1 MTYIGSKLNPYQSTT
16 FGTSLSLKVDGG
28 FNSVTINPSGRD
40 VVLAGR
46 KGLYLIDLDDPFQP
60 PRWLHHITPWEV
72 ADVQWYPHPA
82 KPYWVVSTSNQKA
95 IIWNLTKSSTNAI
108 EYALHGHHRAIT
120 DINFNPEHPDILATC
135 SIDTYVHAWDLR
147 SPTRPFYSTSAWKS
161 AASQVKWNY
170 KDPNILASSHGND
183 VFIWDLRNRSTPLYI
198 LSGHESSVNS
208 IDFNRFRKNE
218 IMSSSN
224 DGTVK
229 FWDITNTDKCKRTIT
244 TDFPIW
250 RGRYLP
256 FGKGYCVMPMIGGN
270 NSVYMMNLEDDEYTN
285 DTDKNV
291 VKKFQPVK
299 TFKGHNERVVDFL
312 WRQRYPHDTEVDNRE
327 FQLVTWSKDS
337 NLKLWPMT
345 DEIYDKVNFERNRRL
360 EEKLPNYEY
369 VSFNKFIDK
378 SSSNDLNN
386 KNNDNCTQTND
397 DIKSNNANKDCFRIK
412 ETFVTTSALI
422 NNNDV
427 NHLNWLSGV
436 RMNYDG
442 STEDLFED
450 TKLQNLGEEVSS
462 IGHKFPKI
470 IFEKISVSTGEL
482 ILTLNGPWSDVDPDE
497 YIFLRIEVK
506 FPKLYPQRSKFPV
519 FTIEE
524 NKNLVK
530 EKKQEILKMLDEIS
544 RTYTD
549 VNQYCLEP
557 CLRYLLGEKIDLDEV
572 NNIDNEPLLNFD
584 IAAHIGFDNFSS
596 ISDAEPNDE
605 MDVSSDSDSES
616 DLLKEQFDEQSDS
629 KNTFGRNLAFD
640 STPVPNE
647 CGATWTPSG
656 KLLCFFTS
664 ENKSDKINYNN
675 LKLTQKALQKKQS
688 SGSYEPQ
695 ELFDEMK
702 SNPSTSLRPKRYVD
716 TFSNHGNNSSDES
729 DVSSQSDTG
738 SDSSYD
744 SFEDDWKDIIGNDI
758 VVRTK
763 LPAVYDKFTKG
774 FGSIPSESVKTDP
787 TRRKKNV
794 IFDIDFS
801 NLIPEKRFLA
811 SEYQIME
818 GLPGEMAR
826 NNALVA
832 EKYGLDDISHCWQIL
847 SDLLFGGKDNEPF
860 SSIWEIHYRGL
871 EWFVK
876 ESLQYFIK
884 QNNSQMLAMIC
895 CVLSQKVNMFDGYD
909 EGLTDNLKFIESVVT
924 FNNGGSGSNGN
935 ATDINSH
942 TFDLHSSNSSSRSS
956 NYQTR
961 LLFKETTFD
970 SGSKNRLP
978 HSDGMSD
985 KATSYFTL
993 PSQLSNQITNKRLIR
1008 NNLQNNNFPGNTNT
1022 TLSNT
1027 VNSQFRT
1034 PLVNHAVTS
1043 SDIPTIKVAL
1053 FEDDLKLTS
1062 PNYQHRIFNNEEM
1075 LDIKRYI
1082 YQYAKLL
1089 LRWGLSIER
1098 TKILKVDLNEI
1109 ALNPISESAENNNHE
1124 MNIHTHSDDIN
1135 TGIATCWLDN
1145 ADNDITFYN
1154 CNYCQLRVQ
1163 GDAFICGNCQH
1174 VLHMQCAGEWWKVS
1188 EECPS
1193 GCGCHCPSLFDIQ

>member
-1 MTYIGSKLNPYQSTT
+1 MTYVGSKLDPYQSTT

-95 IIWNLTKSSTNAI
+95 IIWNLTKSSTNGI

-147 SPTRPFYSTSAWKS
+147 SPTRPYYSTSPWKS
-161 AASQVKWNY
+161 AASQVKWNFE
-170 KDPNILASSHGND
+170 DPNVLASSHGND
-183 VFIWDLRNRSTPLYI
+183 IYIWDLRNGLTPLYV

-208 IDFNRFRKNE
+208 IDFKRLKRNE

-229 FWDITNTDKCKRTIT
+229 FWDITSTNKCTRTIR

-256 FGKGYCVMPMIGGN
+256 FGNGYCVMPMIGGN
-270 NSVYMMNLEDDEYTN
+270 NSVYMMNLEDNLN
-285 DTDKNV
+285 DNGTTQDV

-299 TFKGHNERVVDFL
+299 TFKGHNGRVIDFL
-312 WRQRYPHDTEVDNRE
+312 WRQRYPHDTEIDNRE

-337 NLKLWPMT
+337 NLKLWPIT
-345 DEIYDKVNFERNRRL
+345 DEIYDKVNFERGKRL
-360 EEKLPNYEY
+360 QEKLPNYEY
-369 VSFNKFIDK
+369 VSFNKFTEK
-378 SSSNDLNN
+378 SSVTDLND
-386 KNNDNCTQTND
+386 KNCDNNTNINDTTNRY
-397 DIKSNNANKDCFRIK
+397 NVNKDAYRRK

-422 NNNDV
+422 TNNDV

-436 RMNYDG
+436 RMNHDD

-462 IGHKFPKI
+462 IGHKFPKV

-482 ILTLNGPWSDVDPDE
+482 TLTLNGPWSDANPEE
-497 YIFLRIEVK
+497 YIFLRIEVI
-506 FPKLYPQRSKFPV
+506 FPRMYPQKDEIPQ

-524 NKNLVK
+524 NKNLQK
-530 EKKQEILKMLDEIS
+530 EKKEEILKMLETIS
-544 RTYTD
+544 KTYTD
-549 VNQYCLEP
+549 ANQYCLEP

-572 NNIDNEPLLNFD
+572 NNINNEPLLNLDFVD
-584 IAAHIGFDNFSS
+584 NIEFDNFSS
-596 ISDAEPNDE
+596 ISDAEPNDD
-605 MDVSSDSDSES
+605 MDITTDSDSES
-616 DLLKEQFDEQSDS
+616 ALLKEQYDDQSDS

-647 CGATWTPSG
+647 CGAMWTPSG
-656 KLLCFFTS
+656 QLVCFFAS

-675 LKLTQKALQKKQS
+675 LKLTQKALQKKHS
-688 SGSYEPQ
+688 NGSYEPQ

-702 SNPSTSLRPKRYVD
+702 SSRSTSLRPKRYVD

-729 DVSSQSDTG
+729 EILSQSDNF

-744 SFEDDWKDIIGNDI
+744 SFADDWKDIIGNDI

-787 TRRKKNV
+787 IRRKKN
-794 IFDIDFS
+794 IILSKDFS
-801 NLIPEKRFLA
+801 ALIPERKFLA
-811 SEYQIME
+811 LEYQIME
-818 GLPGEMAR
+818 DVAAKMAR

-847 SDLLFGGKDNEPF
+847 SDLLFGEKDDEPY
-860 SSIWEIHYRGL
+860 SSIWEIQSRGL

-876 ESLQYFIK
+876 ESLKYFIK

-895 CVLSQKVNMFDGYD
+895 CVLAQKVNIFEGFDQDFD
-909 EGLTDNLKFIESVVT
+909 ENLRFIESVVT
-924 FNNGGSGSNGN
+924 FHNNASNNNNYDG
-935 ATDINSH
+935 DISSNH
-942 TFDLHSSNSSSRSS
+942 LDLHSNDSSSRSS

-961 LLFKETTFD
+961 LLSKEPTIEPNLRNKLSNPD
-970 SGSKNRLP
+970 AISE
-978 HSDGMSD
+978 
-985 KATSYFTL
+985 KATSFFNL
-993 PSQLSNQITNKRLIR
+993 PSQLSNPRANKRMPR
-1008 NNLQNNNFPGNTNT
+1008 NNLLNNTFNANT
-1022 TLSNT
+1022 TTNLSTNI
-1027 VNSQFRT
+1027 NSQLRV
-1034 PLVNHAVTS
+1034 PLVSHNVS
-1043 SDIPTIKVAL
+1043 NSNIPKIKVAL
-1053 FEDDLKLTS
+1053 FEDELTS
-1062 PNYQHRIFNNEEM
+1062 TSLNCGNRLFDRKEM
-1075 LDIKRYI
+1075 QYIRRYV

-1089 LRWGLSIER
+1089 LMWGLPIER
-1098 TKILKVDLNEI
+1098 AKVLKVDLSEI
-1109 ALNPISESAENNNHE
+1109 AQDPGSLVDRYSQEDELCNA
-1124 MNIHTHSDDIN
+1124 
-1135 TGIATCWLDN
+1135 GIATCWLDN
-1145 ADNDITFYN
+1145 PDNDITFYN

-1163 GDAFICGNCQH
+1163 RDAFICGNCQH
-1174 VLHMQCAGEWWKVS
+1174 VLHMQCAGEWWEES
-1188 EECPS
+1188 DECPS
-1193 GCGCHCPSLFDIQ
+1193 GCGCHCPDMFDIE